1 MFAAAASVRSV
12 FLVKSIAH
20 MRRHPV
26 SSLCRFLPVLGVASL
41 SLLLVKG
48 QQNTGDTRVGVIA
61 GIDETVKK
69 ARLKNPAAFT
79 EKQLK
84 GSYTLAL
91 VRELPNLDGEKF
103 AVPVD
108 AEVIARKVGKELDR
122 QGFWRAKP
130 PQPPDFV
137 ITVDY
142 GRGTLPNPYTG
153 TPGEPVDNL
162 SDTHAIGMLRQHK
175 TYVGLEEKIQR
186 AGYEKL
192 FIRMTAWKYPASPK
206 DKPKRIWRTLMTVD
220 DPDHRDLGVVADVML
235 AAGGAFFNQAT
246 AIEETEV
253 TKPLPDGKVRIG
265 EAVEVAPAK
274 K

>member
-1 MFAAAASVRSV
+1 
-12 FLVKSIAH
+12 
-20 MRRHPV
+20 MRRHPIR
-26 SSLCRFLPVLGVASL
+26 SLCKFLPVLGVAAI
-41 SLLLVKG
+41 SLLLARG

-69 ARLKNPAAFT
+69 ARLKNPAAFS

-108 AEVIARKVGKELDR
+108 AEVIARKVATELDR

-130 PQPPDFV
+130 PQTPDFV
-137 ITVDY
+137 IIVDY

-153 TPGEPVDNL
+153 TAGEPVDNL
-162 SDTHAIGMLRQHK
+162 SDTRAMGQLRLHK
-175 TYVGLEEKIQR
+175 NYVGLEEKIQR
-186 AGYEKL
+186 AGQEKL
-192 FIRMTAWKYPASPK
+192 FIRITAWKYPASPR
-206 DKPKRIWRTLMTVD
+206 DKPKRIWRTLMSVD
-220 DPDHRDLGVVADVML
+220 DPDHRDLGGVADVML

-246 AIEETEV
+246 ENEEIEV
-253 TKPLPDGKVRIG
+253 TKPRPDGTVRIG

>member
-1 MFAAAASVRSV
+1 MRRYLVRS
-12 FLVKSIAH
+12 FF
-20 MRRHPV
+20 
-26 SSLCRFLPVLGVASL
+26 RFLLVLGVASL
-41 SLLLVKG
+41 SLFVARG

-108 AEVIARKVGKELDR
+108 AEVIAKKVAKELDR

-130 PQPPDFV
+130 PLTPDFV

-153 TPGEPVDNL
+153 TSGEPVDNL
-162 SDTHAIGMLRQHK
+162 SDTRAIGMLRQHK
-175 TYVGLEEKIQR
+175 NYVGLEEKIQR
-186 AGYEKL
+186 AGQEKL
-192 FIRMTAWKYPASPK
+192 FIRMTAWKYPTSPK
-206 DKPKRIWRTLMTVD
+206 DKPKRIWRTLMSVD
-220 DPDHRDLGVVADVML
+220 DPDHRDLSVAADVML

-246 AIEETEV
+246 EIEEAEV
-253 TKPLPDGKVRIG
+253 MKPLSDGKVHIG
-265 EAVEVAPAK
+265 EAVEVTPTK

>member
-1 MFAAAASVRSV
+1 
-12 FLVKSIAH
+12 
-20 MRRHPV
+20 MRLH
-26 SSLCRFLPVLGVASL
+26 SFNSLGRFLLVLGVGASGL
-41 SLLLVKG
+41 PLVRG
-48 QQNTGDTRVGVIA
+48 QQNTGETRVGVIA
-61 GIDETVKK
+61 GIDDTVKK

-108 AEVIARKVGKELDR
+108 AEVIAGKVAKELDH

-130 PQPPDFV
+130 SQTPDFV

-153 TPGEPVDNL
+153 TSGEPVDNL
-162 SDTHAIGMLRQHK
+162 FDTHAIGMLRQHK

-192 FIRMTAWKYPASPK
+192 FIRITAWKYPASPK
-206 DKPKRIWRTLMTVD
+206 DKPKRIWRTLMSVD
-220 DPDHRDLGVVADVML
+220 DPDHRDLGVVAEVML

-246 AIEETEV
+246 DIEEAEV
-253 TKPLPDGKVRIG
+253 VKPLPNGNVHIG
-265 EAVEVAPAK
+265 ESVEVAPAK

>member
-1 MFAAAASVRSV
+1 MRPYP
-12 FLVKSIAH
+12 LKS
-20 MRRHPV
+20 
-26 SSLCRFLPVLGVASL
+26 LFRFMLVLGVVSL
-41 SLLLVKG
+41 SLPLVKG
-48 QQNTGDTRVGVIA
+48 QQNAGETRVGVIA

-69 ARLKNPAAFT
+69 ARLKNPAAFS

-108 AEVIARKVGKELDR
+108 AEAIARKVAKELDH

-130 PQPPDFV
+130 PQTPDFV

-153 TPGEPVDNL
+153 TSGEPVDNL
-162 SDTHAIGMLRQHK
+162 SDTQAIGMLRQHK
-175 TYVGLEEKIQR
+175 NYVGLEEKIQR
-186 AGYEKL
+186 AGQEKL
-192 FIRMTAWKYPASPK
+192 FIRMTAWKYPTSPK
-206 DKPKRIWRTLMTVD
+206 DKPKRIWRTLMSVD

-246 AIEETEV
+246 EIEEAEI
-253 TKPLPDGKVRIG
+253 TKPLSDGKVHIG
-265 EAVEVAPAK
+265 EAVEVAPTK